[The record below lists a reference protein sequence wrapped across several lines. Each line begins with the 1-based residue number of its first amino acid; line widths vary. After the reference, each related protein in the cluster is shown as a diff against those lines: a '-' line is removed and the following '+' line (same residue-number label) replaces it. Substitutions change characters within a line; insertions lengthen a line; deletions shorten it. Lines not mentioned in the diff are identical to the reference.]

1 MTDNK
6 NRYGGFLFAEI
17 MVGLTV
23 MAMLLAG
30 MAFSLNGL
38 AKFNRY
44 QLIRQQCIAAAQ
56 AELDSLTATGE
67 PIKDEDFSRIWPRLS
82 VSIEESNGQGQW
94 QGTQL
99 VKVTTSGKYLRKQVT
114 IELSRYISRGEPLA
128 KGNSVSHPFRE

>member
-1 MTDNK
+1 MSCK
-6 NRYGGFLFAEI
+6 KRRYRGFIFVEI
-17 MVGLTV
+17 MVSLTV

-30 MAFSLNGL
+30 VAFSLNGL

-82 VSIEESNGQGQW
+82 VSIEKSTGQGQW

-99 VKVTTSGKYLRKQVT
+99 VKVTTSSKYLRKQVT
-114 IELSRYISRGEPLA
+114 IELSRYISRDEQLA
-128 KGNSVSHPFRE
+128 EGK

>member
-1 MTDNK
+1 
-6 NRYGGFLFAEI
+6 
-17 MVGLTV
+17 

-30 MAFSLNGL
+30 VAFSLNGIV
-38 AKFNRY
+38 KFNRY

-82 VSIEESNGQGQW
+82 VSIEKSAGQGQW
-94 QGTQL
+94 KGTQL

-114 IELSRYISRGEPLA
+114 VELSRYISRGEPLA
-128 KGNSVSHPFRE
+128 EGK